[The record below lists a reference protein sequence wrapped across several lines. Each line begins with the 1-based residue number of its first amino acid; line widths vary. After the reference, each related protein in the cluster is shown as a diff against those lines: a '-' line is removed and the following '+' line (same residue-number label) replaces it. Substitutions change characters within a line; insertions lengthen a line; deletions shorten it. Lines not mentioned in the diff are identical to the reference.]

1 MSNYTSE
8 DNQSFQEIIET
19 ADRKLRQKFAI
30 LYEAEDVQEKRMAM
44 ALELPGIEEQFE
56 AIEGPKNVSNILK
69 LFPLS
74 NNNLNFCLFSF
85 FLG

>member
-56 AIEGPKNVSNILK
+56 AIEGPKNVSCTFQL
-69 LFPLS
+69 LFYVI
-74 NNNLNFCLFSF
+74 NFIGFLFV
-85 FLG
+85 